1 MTFNSGETVTGVRTV
16 GAYLSRIST
25 RKLLGGSALER
36 ALVDQWMEYC
46 QSHLESSLQDGT
58 LIKEALRVR
67 VFLSK

>member
-1 MTFNSGETVTGVRTV
+1 MTFSSGETVTGVRTV
-16 GAYLSRIST
+16 GVYLSRIST

-58 LIKEALRVR
+58 LIKGALRVR
-67 VFLSK
+67 VFLPK